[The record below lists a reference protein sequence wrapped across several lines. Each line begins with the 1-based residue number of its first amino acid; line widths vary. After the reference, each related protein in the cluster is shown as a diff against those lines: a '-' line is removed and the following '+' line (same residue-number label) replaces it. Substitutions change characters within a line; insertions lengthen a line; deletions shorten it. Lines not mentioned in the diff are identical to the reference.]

1 MDAAIT
7 HWINGFAGLSHLVD
21 LFMIAITQ
29 IGVPLIVLGAVL
41 QWWSRD
47 NRRHLRHAA
56 ICAGLAFLLG
66 LAINQGVLLF
76 VHRLRPYDAGLTQLL
91 IAKSADWSFP
101 SDHATASMSV
111 AMAFAL
117 QGLPRRA
124 LAFGALALLV
134 CLSRIYV
141 GTHYVTD
148 VLGGASTGVI
158 AAIVVR
164 ALYRENSKLD
174 RFATGIL

>member
-1 MDAAIT
+1 M
-7 HWINGFAGLSHLVD
+7 
-21 LFMIAITQ
+21 
-29 IGVPLIVLGAVL
+29 
-41 QWWSRD
+41 
-47 NRRHLRHAA
+47 RHAA

-66 LAINQGVLLF
+66 LAINQGILLF
-76 VHRLRPYDAGLTQLL
+76 IHRVRPYDVGVSHLL

-117 QGLPRRA
+117 QNLPRRT
-124 LAFGALALLV
+124 LALFGMALLL

-141 GTHYVTD
+141 GTHYFTD
-148 VLGGASTGVI
+148 VVGGAATGIV

-164 ALYRENSKLD
+164 SLYRENTRLD
-174 RFATGIL
+174 RFVTSIL

>member
-7 HWINGFAGLSHLVD
+7 HWINSFAGQTPLLDPMMV
-21 LFMIAITQ
+21 AITQ
-29 IGVPLIVLGAVL
+29 VGVPIIVLLVVV
-41 QWWSRD
+41 QWWVRED
-47 NRRHLRHAA
+47 RTHVRHVA

-76 VHRLRPYDAGLTQLL
+76 IHRVRPYDAGVSHLL

-124 LAFGALALLV
+124 LAFFAMAFLV
-134 CLSRIYV
+134 CLSRVYV

-148 VLGGASTGVI
+148 VLGGTATGFLG
-158 AAIVVR
+158 AIIVR
-164 ALYRENSKLD
+164 LLYRENTRLD
-174 RFATGIL
+174 RFATSIL